1 MARLILNLIAPPIAA
16 VFALAAS
23 ANQAASQ
30 SCQAREA
37 QLQEKIQ
44 SLASQASS
52 LGICST
58 ARRSAQLYREAAG
71 FNRACGGSAGQAQAV
86 EYERAAREADSTAA
100 ASCK

>member
-1 MARLILNLIAPPIAA
+1 MLRPILRFFFLPTVAA
-16 VFALAAS
+16 FILGVS
-23 ANQAASQ
+23 ADEAASQ

-44 SLASQASS
+44 SLAGQASS

-71 FNRACGGSAGQAQAV
+71 FNRACGGSAGQAQAA

-100 ASCK
+100 SSCK